1 MGAGILP
8 IAYYKNNLYLLFS
21 REFNKY
27 KGHVDWRDFGGTPE
41 NNETDLQTAV
51 REGWEESS
59 GFLGNKKDIHNL
71 IKNNLVTTVSNNK
84 YKVYVVLVEYDSTLP
99 KKFREHFLKMFN
111 KDKTKIAK
119 NGFYEKD
126 MIKWLKVKD
135 LKKNMWMFTSWYK
148 IIVKKIYD
156 KLK

>member
-1 MGAGILP
+1 MLTGVILEEHP
-8 IAYYKNNLYLLFS
+8 KIMKLTYK
-21 REFNKY
+21 
-27 KGHVDWRDFGGTPE
+27 
-41 NNETDLQTAV
+41 LQLEKV
-51 REGWEESS
+51 GKSHLV
-59 GFLGNKKDIHNL
+59 FGNKKDIHNL

-126 MIKWLKVKD
+126 MLKWLKVKD

-148 IIVKKIYD
+148 IIVNKIYD